1 VEQRLNFV
9 TAMPEDAIAHSTRFC
24 DKFMF
29 FWMEIRAAKMFD
41 SAHPYWFDEGDRLH
55 VDYCVGSNMKP

>member
-1 VEQRLNFV
+1 
-9 TAMPEDAIAHSTRFC
+9 MPEGAIAHSTRFC